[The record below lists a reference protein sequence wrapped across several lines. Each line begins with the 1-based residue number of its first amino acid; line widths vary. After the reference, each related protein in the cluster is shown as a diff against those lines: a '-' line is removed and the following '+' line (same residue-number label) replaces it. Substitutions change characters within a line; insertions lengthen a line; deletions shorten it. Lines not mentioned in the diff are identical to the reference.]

1 MDRPASQL
9 FLRVISI
16 IDIALGILSVVAGV
30 VALSGGTFLGTGSGR
45 VATEAAAA
53 MDVTIV
59 GGTYSLLGVLALLA
73 GLLAITEGVLGL
85 RAARDTSRI
94 MPVWVISLVGLVFG
108 IVDLAIVV
116 SQQADMTAA
125 VIDLM
130 AAALLFWVVNDIR
143 TKQ

>member
-1 MDRPASQL
+1 MDRPASQM

-16 IDIALGILSVVAGV
+16 FDIALGILSVVAGV

-59 GGTYSLLGVLALLA
+59 GGTYSLLGVFALLA
-73 GLLAITEGVLGL
+73 GPLAITEGVLGR
-85 RAARDTSRI
+85 RAARDASRI

-108 IVDLAIVV
+108 IVNLAIVV
-116 SQQADMTAA
+116 SRQADMTAA

>member
-53 MDVTIV
+53 MDVTII

>member
-16 IDIALGILSVVAGV
+16 FDIALGILSVVAGV

-59 GGTYSLLGVLALLA
+59 GGTYSLLGVFALLA

-85 RAARDTSRI
+85 RAARDASHI